1 MQQAEITFLAR
12 ATGPD
17 LRLSVI
23 LDGQEIQVLEP
34 CAEDQKISVQIND
47 DVESKHC
54 LSLVMSGKQIDHTRI
69 DEQGQ
74 ILEDRV
80 IEIADVR
87 IDDIELG
94 YVFTQTAKY
103 THDHNATS
111 DVTTGAFYGT
121 MGCNGQVDFSF
132 TTPVYLWL
140 LENM

>member
-1 MQQAEITFLAR
+1 MQQAEITFLVR

-17 LRLSVI
+17 LHLSLI
-23 LDGQEIQVLEP
+23 LDGQEIQCLEP
-34 CAEDQKISVQIND
+34 SAEDQKISVQIND
-47 DVESKHC
+47 DVELEHC
-54 LSLVMSGKQIDHTRI
+54 LSLVMSGKHMDHTKI

-80 IEIADVR
+80 IEITDVR

-103 THDHNATS
+103 THDHNSTS
-111 DVTTGAFYGT
+111 TETTDSFYGI
-121 MGCNGQVDFSF
+121 MGCNGRVDFRF
-132 TTPVYLWL
+132 NTPVYLWL